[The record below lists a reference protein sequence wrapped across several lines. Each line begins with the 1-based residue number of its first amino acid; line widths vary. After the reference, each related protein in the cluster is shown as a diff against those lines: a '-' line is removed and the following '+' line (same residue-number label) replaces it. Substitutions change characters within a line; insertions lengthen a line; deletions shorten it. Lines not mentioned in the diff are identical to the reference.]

1 MKLPGLKDS
10 ANLKA
15 SALSPIEYF
24 HAIDTDGNGQLSLRE
39 LTAALKVNH
48 MSREAIRA
56 IFDTCDRDKSG
67 SISLIEWMRMTKE
80 KGELLPSKLERPPAF
95 ISAVA
100 PMDLFAEMDKDG
112 SGSISRGEFSHALTD
127 RFMSAGTIDRLF
139 KEVDVDN
146 SGEISM
152 LEWSRA
158 VKKFPEL
165 TSTGRP
171 SAFAEYLSPMEYF
184 AWMDK
189 DCSGT
194 VTKAELGA
202 ALKKSNMS
210 PKAVDMIFQRVDADG
225 NGEVTMLEWANAVK
239 ACPELLPE
247 KLGMPSADPNL
258 ADHIVTALTL
268 GIVRKKP

>member
-1 MKLPGLKDS
+1 MP
-10 ANLKA
+10 
-15 SALSPIEYF
+15 
-24 HAIDTDGNGQLSLRE
+24 Q
-39 LTAALKVNH
+39 
-48 MSREAIRA
+48 
-56 IFDTCDRDKSG
+56 
-67 SISLIEWMRMTKE
+67 
-80 KGELLPSKLERPPAF
+80 
-95 ISAVA
+95 
-100 PMDLFAEMDKDG
+100 
-112 SGSISRGEFSHALTD
+112 
-127 RFMSAGTIDRLF
+127 
-139 KEVDVDN
+139 VDVDN